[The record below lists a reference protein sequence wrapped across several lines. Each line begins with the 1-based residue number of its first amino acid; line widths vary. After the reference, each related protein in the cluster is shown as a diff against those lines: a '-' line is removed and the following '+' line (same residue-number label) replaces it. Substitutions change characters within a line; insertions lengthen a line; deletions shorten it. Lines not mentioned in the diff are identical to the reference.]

1 MIKGLKLLNL
11 LKENTKFVFY
21 VIQAHESSLIILFQH
36 FMDFRN
42 NIAKDTRKKL
52 ELVSFSTWKLYSIIS
67 LTQLNFKNESL
78 KIKRNV
84 IQDVYNLMNLS
95 FKCNILRWINNKLV
109 EIMNEREIE
118 KLLEYVSEN
127 SMINLI
133 WEWISSMKL

>member
-1 MIKGLKLLNL
+1 M
-11 LKENTKFVFY
+11 
-21 VIQAHESSLIILFQH
+21 
-36 FMDFRN
+36 
-42 NIAKDTRKKL
+42 
-52 ELVSFSTWKLYSIIS
+52 
-67 LTQLNFKNESL
+67 NFKNGSL

-84 IQDVYNLMNLS
+84 IQDVYNLMHLS
-95 FKCNILRWINNKLV
+95 FKCNVLRLINNKLV

>member
-1 MIKGLKLLNL
+1 M
-11 LKENTKFVFY
+11 
-21 VIQAHESSLIILFQH
+21 QMH
-36 FMDFRN
+36 
-42 NIAKDTRKKL
+42 
-52 ELVSFSTWKLYSIIS
+52 
-67 LTQLNFKNESL
+67 FKNGSL

-95 FKCNILRWINNKLV
+95 FKCNVLRLINNKLV

>member
-95 FKCNILRWINNKLV
+95 FKCNILR
-109 EIMNEREIE
+109 
-118 KLLEYVSEN
+118 
-127 SMINLI
+127 
-133 WEWISSMKL
+133 